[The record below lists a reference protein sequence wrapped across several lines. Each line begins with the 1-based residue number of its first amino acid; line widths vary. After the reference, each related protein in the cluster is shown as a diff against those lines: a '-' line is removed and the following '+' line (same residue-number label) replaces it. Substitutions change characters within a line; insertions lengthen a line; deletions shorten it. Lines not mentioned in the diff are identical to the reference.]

1 MFDRPEHDGDDA
13 KGPKVFP
20 ITLSGQR
27 ARPFTVNYRYNE
39 ARNREDIFLAAA
51 WRSAE
56 CQAPFKPPSLLVA
69 FMSSVTYSLTIFP
82 DP

>member
-1 MFDRPEHDGDDA
+1 MTEIMQKAQRY
-13 KGPKVFP
+13 FP
-20 ITLSGQR
+20 IILNGQR
-27 ARPFTVNYRYNE
+27 ARPFTVSYRYNE

-56 CQAPFKPPSLLVA
+56 CQAPFKPPSLLAA
-69 FMSSVTYSLTIFP
+69 FMSSITYSLTIFP